1 MRSSGKKDTLYC
13 YRAVSYTHL
22 YKCNESEIRRHQI
35 QIVLPAKGR
44 MQSGL
49 ESLVLENGR
58 ATNEAYTNM
67 RILMEVLRPIWEET
81 EGYLEDVYKRQLLH
95 KANTTQS

>member
-1 MRSSGKKDTLYC
+1 M
-13 YRAVSYTHL
+13 
-22 YKCNESEIRRHQI
+22 RRHQI

-81 EGYLEDVYKRQLLH
+81 EGYLDEFNEGRKTVKLYIEQDGSLVGKDIR
-95 KANTTQS
+95 